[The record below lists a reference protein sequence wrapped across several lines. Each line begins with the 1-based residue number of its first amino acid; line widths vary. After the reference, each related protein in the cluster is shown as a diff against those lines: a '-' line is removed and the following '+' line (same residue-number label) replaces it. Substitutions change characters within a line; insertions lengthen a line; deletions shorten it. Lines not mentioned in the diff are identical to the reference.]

1 MFITSSKITRLHCC
15 LALLASSSVLAQTA
29 FAQEAS
35 SADLASKTGLTI
47 EAPPL
52 WEIGG
57 SGFAV
62 SRPAYPG
69 SDTYISRA
77 LVVPFFLYRGEHLR
91 LERGNTGYRAVK
103 TPRFEFDVG
112 FAGALG
118 SSSDKV
124 AARRGMDKLGHM
136 IEFGPRLNW
145 YLTDPEQNGRWRFE
159 LPWRAVFELNDG
171 VQRRGYS
178 VEPEFQFDRRASGG
192 WRYTAG
198 VSAVWGS
205 KPLADT
211 FYRVR
216 ADQALPDRAAYDA
229 KSGLLVWT
237 LFTTVMKPI
246 DKDWRLYANF
256 RVDSVVGAA
265 NEKSSL
271 VRRKTAPS
279 LLLGVTYTWK
289 QSERRAGD

>member
-1 MFITSSKITRLHCC
+1 MFTTSLKTTRLQS
-15 LALLASSSVLAQTA
+15 LMALLALSSSLGANA
-29 FAQEAS
+29 KAQEMT
-35 SADLASKTGLTI
+35 SAADASKPTLSTEG
-47 EAPPL
+47 PPL

-103 TPRFEFDVG
+103 TPRFEFDIG

-124 AARRGMDKLGHM
+124 TARRGMDKLGHM

-171 VQRRGYS
+171 LQRRGYA
-178 VEPEFQFDRRASGG
+178 VEPELQFDRRASGG

-216 ADQALPDRAAYDA
+216 ADQVLPDRSAYDA

-237 LFTTVMKPI
+237 LFTSVMKPI

-289 QSERRAGD
+289 QSERRAGE